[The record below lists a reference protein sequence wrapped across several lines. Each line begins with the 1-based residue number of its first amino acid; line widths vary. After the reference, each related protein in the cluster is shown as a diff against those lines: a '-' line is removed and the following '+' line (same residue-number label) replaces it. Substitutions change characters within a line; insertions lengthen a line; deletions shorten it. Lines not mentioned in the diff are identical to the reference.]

1 LTLIFHQSKSY
12 GASVASILYLKYWVL
27 VNSYSRGLKLHAIFK
42 LTMCRCLNHF
52 AGEKAVA
59 EKQAAVAEADNTTED
74 IPPKKKHHRAKRKK
88 SQGPEDESNL
98 PPEEL
103 SRRRRQKELRDI
115 ALKLRAQG
123 KEYNHNK
130 YRRRALT
137 LAASG
142 GLQDDHKPRRT
153 VQVIIIPIFW
163 NSREDEK
170 SLVLGAA
177 GQAQAA
183 LRHAGVKCDT
193 DTTHKLTPGQKYRH
207 WEERGVMIRVEI
219 GPQEAADGVCL
230 LAQCKTVG
238 EVAEKRTIN
247 LGGQLVR
254 SVATALDMKIDAA
267 TVEAAE
273 KAGAAV
279 QIELEAARAREEAK
293 AAKAAGGKISTDV
306 NTTSRNNKIV
316 FGGDDL
322 DGDFDEAVLLGK
334 EDDGDGRKEKKKSSG
349 GGGDDNV
356 DEDIEGDEDK
366 KDKKKAKKKSKIV
379 TF

>member
-1 LTLIFHQSKSY
+1 MPAT
-12 GASVASILYLKYWVL
+12 
-27 VNSYSRGLKLHAIFK
+27 N
-42 LTMCRCLNHF
+42 
-52 AGEKAVA
+52 
-59 EKQAAVAEADNTTED
+59 AAD
-74 IPPKKKHHRAKRKK
+74 IPAEPIPKKKHHRAKRKK
-88 SQGPEDESNL
+88 SQPADDFNL

-103 SRRRRQKELRDI
+103 SRRRRQKELRDV
-115 ALKLRAQG
+115 ALNLRAQG

-183 LRHAGVKCDT
+183 LRYAGINCDT

-207 WEERGVMIRVEI
+207 WEERGVTIRVEI
-219 GPQEAADGVCL
+219 GPKEAENSVCL
-230 LAQCKTVG
+230 LAQCKNVG

-247 LGGQLVR
+247 IGGQLVR
-254 SVATALDMKIDAA
+254 SVAAALGAPVDAKV
-267 TVEAAE
+267 VEAAE
-273 KAGAAV
+273 KAGQAV
-279 QIELEAARAREEAK
+279 QIELDAARAREEAK
-293 AAKAAGGKISTDV
+293 AAKAAGGTAGKISVDV
-306 NTTSRNNKIV
+306 DSKFKRNNKIV

-322 DGDFDEAVLLGK
+322 EGDFDDTVLLQGGDGGESK
-334 EDDGDGRKEKKKSSG
+334 KKKVSGGDDDGEEGGNGEVIEDRKEKKK
-349 GGGDDNV
+349 
-356 DEDIEGDEDK
+356 
-366 KDKKKAKKKSKIV
+366 KKKSQVV

>member
-1 LTLIFHQSKSY
+1 
-12 GASVASILYLKYWVL
+12 
-27 VNSYSRGLKLHAIFK
+27 
-42 LTMCRCLNHF
+42 
-52 AGEKAVA
+52 
-59 EKQAAVAEADNTTED
+59 
-74 IPPKKKHHRAKRKK
+74 
-88 SQGPEDESNL
+88 
-98 PPEEL
+98 
-103 SRRRRQKELRDI
+103 LRDI

-153 VQVIIIPIFW
+153 VQVIIIPVFW
-163 NSREDEK
+163 NSREEEK
-170 SLVLGAA
+170 SIVLGAA

-219 GPQEAADGVCL
+219 GPREAEDGVCL

-247 LGGQLVR
+247 LGGQLIR
-254 SVATALDMKIDAA
+254 SVATALGMTVDAKL
-267 TVEAAE
+267 VEAAQ
-273 KAGAAV
+273 KAGEAV
-279 QIELEAARAREEAK
+279 KIELEAARAREEAR
-293 AAKAAGGKISTDV
+293 AAKNAGDGAGRISKEVD
-306 NTTSRNNKIV
+306 TSKKSNKIV

-322 DGDFDEAVLLGK
+322 DGDFDTVLLGG
-334 EDDGDGRKEKKKSSG
+334 DGDGGDGKKKKSNEDSEDDVEEDEDEKKEKKK
-349 GGGDDNV
+349 
-356 DEDIEGDEDK
+356 
-366 KDKKKAKKKSKIV
+366 KKKKTKVV

>member
-1 LTLIFHQSKSY
+1 MAK
-12 GASVASILYLKYWVL
+12 
-27 VNSYSRGLKLHAIFK
+27 
-42 LTMCRCLNHF
+42 
-52 AGEKAVA
+52 GETAT
-59 EKQAAVAEADNTTED
+59 EKPAAAADDTSAY
-74 IPPKKKHHRAKRKK
+74 PAPKKKHHRAKRKK
-88 SQGPEDESNL
+88 SQPDDELNL

-142 GLQDDHKPRRT
+142 GLQDDHKPRRA

-247 LGGQLVR
+247 LGGQLIR
-254 SVATALDMKIDAA
+254 SVSTALGMPVDAK
-267 TVEAAE
+267 TIEAAE
-273 KAGAAV
+273 KAGKAV

-293 AAKAAGGKISTDV
+293 AAKAAEGTAGKISVDVKNTDKQ
-306 NTTSRNNKIV
+306 NNKIV

-322 DGDFDEAVLLGK
+322 EGDFDGAMFLGNG
-334 EDDGDGRKEKKKSSG
+334 EEGGNGGKKKGSG
-349 GGGDDNV
+349 GSVDDV
-356 DEDIEGDEDK
+356 EDGIGESDEDEK
-366 KDKKKAKKKSKIV
+366 QKKKKKKVV

>member
-1 LTLIFHQSKSY
+1 LPSLNFNFFFQILIYF
-12 GASVASILYLKYWVL
+12 
-27 VNSYSRGLKLHAIFK
+27 FP
-42 LTMCRCLNHF
+42 
-52 AGEKAVA
+52 AGEPAK
-59 EKQAAVAEADNTTED
+59 EKQAALTAD
-74 IPPKKKHHRAKRKK
+74 ISAASIPKKKHHRAKRKK
-88 SQGPEDESNL
+88 SQPEDEVNL

-103 SRRRRQKELRDI
+103 SRRRRQIELRNI

-183 LRHAGVKCDT
+183 LRHVGIKCDT

-207 WEERGVMIRVEI
+207 WEERGVMVRVEI
-219 GPQEAADGVCL
+219 GPQEASDGMCL
-230 LAQCKTVG
+230 LAQCKNIG
-238 EVAEKRTIN
+238 QVAEKRTIN

-254 SVATALDMKIDAA
+254 SVAAALGMPVDAKS
-267 TVEAAE
+267 VEIAE
-273 KAGAAV
+273 KAGQAV
-279 QIELEAARAREEAK
+279 QKELEAARAREEAK
-293 AAKAAGGKISTDV
+293 AAKAAGGTAGKISVDV
-306 NTTSRNNKIV
+306 DTMKKRNNKIV

-322 DGDFDEAVLLGK
+322 EGDFDDTVLLKQGEGVDGEK
-334 EDDGDGRKEKKKSSG
+334 KIVSGRDDDGEEGRNGEDDEDQKETKKK
-349 GGGDDNV
+349 
-356 DEDIEGDEDK
+356 K
-366 KDKKKAKKKSKIV
+366 KKKKSKVV

>member
-1 LTLIFHQSKSY
+1 MNLSISK
-12 GASVASILYLKYWVL
+12 
-27 VNSYSRGLKLHAIFK
+27 KLHN
-42 LTMCRCLNHF
+42 LNF
-52 AGEKAVA
+52 AGEKAT
-59 EKQAAVAEADNTTED
+59 EKPEAAAADAPADEN
-74 IPPKKKHHRAKRKK
+74 PKKKKHHRSKRKK
-88 SQGPEDESNL
+88 SQAEDESQL

-142 GLQDDHKPRRT
+142 GLQDDHKPRRS

-183 LRHAGVKCDT
+183 LRHVGIKCDT

-254 SVATALDMKIDAA
+254 SVAAALDMQVDAKTVDAA
-267 TVEAAE
+267 EN
-273 KAGAAV
+273 AGKAV
-279 QIELEAARAREEAK
+279 QIELEAARAKEEAK
-293 AAKAAGGKISTDV
+293 AAKAAGAQISIGLDDNKGKKS
-306 NTTSRNNKIV
+306 NKIV

-334 EDDGDGRKEKKKSSG
+334 GDDGDGKKKKKGSDVDDVEEESDKEEDTKEKKK
-349 GGGDDNV
+349 
-356 DEDIEGDEDK
+356 
-366 KDKKKAKKKSKIV
+366 KKKSKVV